1 MILIMFKDRKL
12 LVTGGTGSIGSSI
25 CNYFNNNGCKEIFS
39 TTTNL
44 NKVKSDQDFIQFKE
58 LNLDNI
64 ENLDLEKI
72 FDFDLDFLV
81 LNAGLNRDNIF
92 LRMSLQDWSS
102 VINVNLNS
110 SFHLLKHFVRKMVKK
125 RYGRVV
131 FISSV
136 VAHTGNPGQVN
147 YTASKAAISGI
158 VKSLAL
164 ELSTRNI
171 TVNSV
176 APGFIRSNMTDKL
189 NDDQKS
195 AILDKIPMKK
205 LGDSSDIAKAVGFL
219 CSENANYITGQTLHV
234 NGGLALI

>member
-1 MILIMFKDRKL
+1 MFKDRKL
-12 LVTGGTGSIGSSI
+12 LVTGGTGSIGGSI
-25 CNYFNNNGCKEIFS
+25 CNYFNNNGCEEIYS

-44 NKVKSDQDFIQFKE
+44 NKVKSFQEYIKFLELDLNNIEK
-58 LNLDNI
+58 LNLN
-64 ENLDLEKI
+64 EI
-72 FDFDLDFLV
+72 FNFDIDYLV
-81 LNAGLNRDNIF
+81 LNAGLNKDNIF
-92 LRMSLQDWSS
+92 LRMTSDDWNN

-110 SFHLLKHFVRKMVKK
+110 SFHLLKHFTKKMVKK
-125 RYGRVV
+125 RFGRVV

-147 YTASKAAISGI
+147 YTASKAAISGM

-176 APGFIRSNMTDKL
+176 APGFIQSNMTDKL
-189 NDDQKS
+189 NEEQKNT
-195 AILDKIPMKK
+195 ILAKIPMKK
-205 LGDSSDIAKAVGFL
+205 LGNSSDVAKAVGFL
-219 CSENANYITGQTLHV
+219 CSENASYITGQTLHV

>member
-1 MILIMFKDRKL
+1 MFRDRKL

-25 CNYFNNNGCKEIFS
+25 CNYFNDNGCKEIYS
-39 TTTNL
+39 TTTNM
-44 NKVKSDQDFIQFKE
+44 NKVKSDQDYVKFKE
-58 LNLDNI
+58 IDLNKLENLNLDHL
-64 ENLDLEKI
+64 LDI
-72 FDFDLDFLV
+72 DIDYLV
-81 LNAGLNRDNIF
+81 LNAGVNRDNIF
-92 LRMSLQDWSS
+92 LRMSTEDWDN

-110 SFHLLKHFVRKMVKK
+110 SFHLLKHFTKKMIKK
-125 RYGRVV
+125 RFGRIV

-136 VAHTGNPGQVN
+136 VAYTGNAGQVN

-176 APGFIRSNMTDKL
+176 APGFIKSNMTDKL
-189 NDDQKS
+189 NEDQKN
-195 AILDKIPMKK
+195 AILDRIPMKK
-205 LGDSSDIAKAVGFL
+205 LGDSIEIANAVGFL

>member
-1 MILIMFKDRKL
+1 MFNDRTL
-12 LVTGGTGSIGSSI
+12 FVTGGTGSIGSSI
-25 CNYFNNNGCKEIFS
+25 CDYFNNNGCKEIYS

-44 NKVKSDQDFIQFKE
+44 KKVKSGQDYIKFKE
-58 LNLDNI
+58 LNLNNI
-64 ENLDLEKI
+64 EKLNLDEL
-72 FDFDLDFLV
+72 FDFDIDYLV

-92 LRMSLQDWSS
+92 LRMSLDDWNN

-110 SFHLLKHFVRKMVKK
+110 SFHILKHFTKKMVK
-125 RYGRVV
+125 RRFGRVV

-147 YTASKAAISGI
+147 YAASKAAISGF

-171 TVNSV
+171 TVNSI

-189 NDDQKS
+189 NDDQKN
-195 AILDKIPMKK
+195 AILDRIPMKK
-205 LGDSSDIAKAVGFL
+205 LGDSIDIAKAVGFL

>member
-1 MILIMFKDRKL
+1 MFKNKNL

-25 CNYFNNNGCKEIFS
+25 CNYFNDNGCEEIFS

-44 NKVKSDQDFIQFKE
+44 NKVKSDQDFIKFIE
-58 LNLDNI
+58 LDLSNI
-64 ENLDLEKI
+64 ENSNLDRI
-72 FDFDLDFLV
+72 FDFDVDYLV
-81 LNAGLNRDNIF
+81 LNAGLNKDNIF
-92 LRMSLQDWSS
+92 LRMSSDDWNS

-110 SFHLLKHFVRKMVKK
+110 SFHLLKHFVKKMVKK
-125 RYGRVV
+125 RYGRIV

-147 YTASKAAISGI
+147 YTSSKAAISGL

-176 APGFIRSNMTDKL
+176 APGFIQSNMTDKL
-189 NDDQKS
+189 NDDQKN
-195 AILDKIPMKK
+195 AILDRIPMKK

>member
-1 MILIMFKDRKL
+1 MFNNRKL
-12 LVTGGTGSIGSSI
+12 LVTGGAGSIGGSI
-25 CNYFNNNGCKEIFS
+25 CNYFKDNGCEEIFS

-44 NKVKSDQDFIQFKE
+44 NKVKPDQNYINFKE

-64 ENLDLEKI
+64 ENSNLVDL
-72 FDFDLDFLV
+72 FDFDIDFLV
-81 LNAGLNRDNIF
+81 LNAGLNKDNIS
-92 LRMSLQDWSS
+92 LRMSLDDWNS

-110 SFHLLKHFVRKMVKK
+110 SFHLLKHFVKKMVK
-125 RYGRVV
+125 RRFGRVV

-136 VAHTGNPGQVN
+136 VAYTGNPGQVN
-147 YTASKAAISGI
+147 YTASKSAISGL

-176 APGFIRSNMTDKL
+176 APGFIRSNMTDRL
-189 NDDQKS
+189 NDEQKN
-195 AILDKIPMKK
+195 AILDRIPMKK
-205 LGDSSDIAKAVGFL
+205 LGDPNDIAKAVGFL

>member
-1 MILIMFKDRKL
+1 MFKDRKI

-25 CNYFNNNGCKEIFS
+25 CNYFNKNGCKDIFS
-39 TTTNL
+39 TTTNIQ
-44 NKVKSDQDFIQFKE
+44 KVTSDQDYIKFKE
-58 LNLDNI
+58 MNLNSIKDYNLDEIMNI
-64 ENLDLEKI
+64 
-72 FDFDLDFLV
+72 DLDYLV

-92 LRMSLQDWSS
+92 LRMSSEDWND

-110 SFHLLKHFVRKMVKK
+110 SFHLLKHFIKKMVKK
-125 RYGRVV
+125 KFGRIV

-136 VAHTGNPGQVN
+136 VAYTGNPGQAN
-147 YTASKAAISGI
+147 YTASKAAISGL

-176 APGFIRSNMTDKL
+176 APGFIQSNMTDKL
-189 NDDQKS
+189 SDDQKN
-195 AILDKIPMKK
+195 AILNRIPMKK
-205 LGDSSDIAKAVGFL
+205 LGNSSDIAKAVGFL